1 MKALFG
7 FASRL
12 AERMVQFIAFKR
24 LQGYD
29 YTAGAHVLR
38 CFDAFLANR
47 GGAGEGLGA
56 EELNDY
62 RAQIKG
68 LKRST
73 QFGRLSVVRLFS
85 LYLHALTAASAVFPR
100 NLIPRQ
106 SRSIRFRPLGPA
118 QIAAVMAVPTI
129 GKGGHRLREYG
140 IRFLIGLLYSTGLR
154 ISEAL
159 ALNVGDVDL
168 KQATLF
174 IHRGKFGKER
184 LVPLSPSTLAAL
196 REWLH
201 HRAGYAA
208 DNTSSAPLF
217 LAGWTRRLNRYQAYH
232 AFRRL
237 CLRGGVTGDPTP
249 RLHDLRHNYACR
261 CLTLWRE
268 AGEDVDALLP
278 VLANAMGHVDFHATE
293 VYVHIE
299 AAALRQA
306 SRKFHHHIHPHT
318 EYAR

>member
-1 MKALFG
+1 MKALVR

-12 AERMVQFIAFKR
+12 ADRMVQFIAFKR

-29 YTAGAHVLR
+29 YTAGANVLR
-38 CFDAFLANR
+38 CFDTFLSNR
-47 GGAGEGLGA
+47 GGTGEGLCA
-56 EELNDY
+56 PELDDY

-68 LKRST
+68 LNRAT
-73 QFGRLSVVRLFS
+73 QFRRLSVVRQFS
-85 LYLHALTAASAVFPR
+85 LYLHAIRAESAVLPKA
-100 NLIPRQ
+100 LIPRQ
-106 SRSIRFRPLGPA
+106 PRSIRFCPLSPA
-118 QIAAVMAVPTI
+118 QIGALMAVPAT
-129 GKGGHRLREYG
+129 GKGDNAIRAYA

-159 ALNVGDVDL
+159 ALNVGDVDQ

-174 IHRGKFGKER
+174 IRRGKFGKER
-184 LVPLSPSTLAAL
+184 LAPLSPSTLTAV
-196 REWLH
+196 REWLDQ
-201 HRAGYAA
+201 RAGYA
-208 DNTSSAPLF
+208 DNDSSAPLF
-217 LAGWTRRLNRYQAYH
+217 MTAGHRRLNRYQAAH

-237 CLRGGVTGDPTP
+237 CLRGGVTGKPAP

-261 CLTLWRE
+261 CLALWRE

-278 VLANAMGHVDFHATE
+278 VLANVMGHVDFHATE

-306 SRKFHHHIHPHT
+306 SLKFHKHVHPHT
-318 EYAR
+318 EYAQ

>member
-1 MKALFG
+1 
-7 FASRL
+7 
-12 AERMVQFIAFKR
+12 MVQFIAFKR

-38 CFDAFLANR
+38 LFDTFLSHR
-47 GGAGEGLGA
+47 GGTGEGLRA
-56 EELNDY
+56 EELDDY

-68 LKRST
+68 LNRST
-73 QFGRLSVVRLFS
+73 QFGRLSVVRQFS
-85 LYLHALTAASAVFPR
+85 LYLHAMTAESVVFPR

-106 SRSIRFRPLGPA
+106 PRSIRFCPLSPA
-118 QIAAVMAVPTI
+118 QIGALMADPAI
-129 GKGGHRLREYG
+129 GKGGNAIRAYG
-140 IRFLIGLLYSTGLR
+140 IRLLIGLLYSTGLR

-174 IHRGKFGKER
+174 IRRGKFGKER
-184 LVPLSPSTLAAL
+184 LVPLSPSTLAAV
-196 REWLH
+196 REWLD
-201 HRAGYAA
+201 HRARHV
-208 DNTSSAPLF
+208 DNASSAPLF
-217 LAGWTRRLNRYQAYH
+217 MSGWNRRLNRYQAYH

-237 CLRGGVTGDPTP
+237 CLRCGITGDPAP

-261 CLTLWRE
+261 CLVLWRE
-268 AGEDVDALLP
+268 TGEDVDALLP
-278 VLANAMGHVDFHATE
+278 VLANIMGHVDFHATE

-306 SRKFHHHIHPHT
+306 SLKFHHHVHPHT